1 LFISS
6 GFTPTEAPMKF
17 IESIL
22 ASLFF
27 DFVYG
32 VGIDIK
38 WLIIY
43 FVTTGIGPTVTTVI
57 IAETTQNPTGG
68 K

>member
-1 LFISS
+1 
-6 GFTPTEAPMKF
+6 MKF